1 MTTTKFGEFITREQR
16 GRVALIR
23 FDRGDGR
30 NAMSREVMRQLLAV
44 AASFDEDAQTSAIVL
59 TGDPRS
65 FCVGFDLRD
74 PEGAKLAASGLAERR
89 QAQTLGARLCR
100 AWANL
105 APLTIVALEGYCIG
119 GGVAL
124 AVACDLRI
132 AGNNARLSIP
142 EIDRGM
148 NMTWGSLPR
157 LVSLIG
163 PARTKRLVILGQTV
177 SGEEAR
183 GMGLVDEAT
192 QPGLALDRALTL
204 ADQVAAK
211 PPLPVR
217 MNKLAINAA
226 VALNEA
232 TASADFDQFLLCQGS
247 DDFREGIASFLEKRP
262 PRFTGT

>member
-1 MTTTKFGEFITREQR
+1 MTTTRFGEFITKEQR
-16 GRVALIR
+16 GRVALVR

-30 NAMSREVMRQLLAV
+30 NAMSRDVMRQLIAA
-44 AASFDEDAQTSAIVL
+44 AASFDEDAETSAIVL

-74 PEGAKLAASGLAERR
+74 PEGAKLAGAGLAERR

-132 AGNNARLSIP
+132 AGNNAKLSIP

-163 PARTKRLVILGQTV
+163 PARTKRLVILGQPI

-183 GMGLVDEAT
+183 GIGLVDEAT
-192 QPGLALDRALTL
+192 QPGLALDRALAI

-226 VALNEA
+226 ASLNEA
-232 TASADFDQFLLCQGS
+232 TASADFDQLLLCQGS

-262 PRFTGT
+262 PRFTGQ

>member
-1 MTTTKFGEFITREQR
+1 MTTTKFGEFVSREQR
-16 GRVALIR
+16 GRLALVR

-30 NAMSREVMRQLLAV
+30 NAMSREVMRQLISV
-44 AASFDEDAQTSAIVL
+44 ARSFEDDAETSAIVL

-74 PEGAKLAASGLAERR
+74 AESTALAGAGLAERR

-100 AWANL
+100 AWESL
-105 APLTIVALEGYCIG
+105 APLTLVAIEGYCIG

-124 AVACDLRI
+124 AVACDLRV
-132 AGNNARLSIP
+132 AGSNAKLSIP

-163 PARTKRLVILGQTV
+163 PARTKRLVILGQAV

-183 GMGLVDEAT
+183 GFGLVDETT
-192 QPGLALDRALTL
+192 QPGLALDRALAL
-204 ADQVAAK
+204 ATDVAAK

-217 MNKLAINAA
+217 MNKQAINAA
-226 VALNEA
+226 AALNEQ
-232 TASADFDQFLLCQGS
+232 TASADFDQLVLCQGS
-247 DDFREGIASFLEKRP
+247 DDFREGVASFLEKRQ
-262 PRFTGT
+262 PRFTGR

>member
-1 MTTTKFGEFITREQR
+1 MTTTKFGEFITKEQR

-30 NAMSREVMRQLLAV
+30 NAMSREVMRQLIAV
-44 AASFDEDAQTSAIVL
+44 AASFEEDAETSAIVL

-74 PEGAKLAASGLAERR
+74 VESTKLAGAGLAERR

-100 AWANL
+100 GWASL
-105 APLTIVALEGYCIG
+105 APLTIVAVEGYCIG

-124 AVACDLRI
+124 AVACDLRV
-132 AGNNARLSIP
+132 AGNNAKLSIP

-163 PARTKRLVILGQTV
+163 PARTKRLVILGQAL

-183 GMGLVDEAT
+183 GIGLVDEAT
-192 QPGLALDRALTL
+192 QPGLALDRALAL
-204 ADQVAAK
+204 AAQVAAK

-226 VALNEA
+226 ASLNEA
-232 TASADFDQFLLCQGS
+232 TASADFDQLLLCQGS

-262 PRFTGT
+262 PHFTGQ

>member
-1 MTTTKFGEFITREQR
+1 MTTTKFGAFITKEQR
-16 GRVALIR
+16 GRVALVR

-30 NAMSREVMRQLLAV
+30 NAMSREIMRDLIAA
-44 AASFDEDAQTSAIVL
+44 AASFEEDAETSAIVL

-65 FCVGFDLRD
+65 FCVGYDLRD
-74 PEGAKLAASGLAERR
+74 AEAAKLSGAGLAERR
-89 QAQTLGARLCR
+89 QGQTLGSRLCR
-100 AWANL
+100 AWASL
-105 APLTIVALEGYCIG
+105 APLTIVAIEGYCIG

-124 AVACDLRI
+124 AVSCDLRV
-132 AGNNARLSIP
+132 AANNAKISIP

-163 PARTKRLVILGQTV
+163 PARTKRLVILAQAL

-183 GMGLVDEAT
+183 GIGLVDETT
-192 QPGLALDRALTL
+192 QAGLALDRALAL
-204 ADQVAAK
+204 AGQVAAK

-226 VALNEA
+226 ASLNEG
-232 TASADFDQFLLCQGS
+232 TAAADFDQLLLCQGS
-247 DDFREGIASFLEKRP
+247 DDFREGVASFLEKRP
-262 PRFTGT
+262 PRFTGR

>member
-1 MTTTKFGEFITREQR
+1 MTTTRFGDFITKEQR

-23 FDRGDGR
+23 FDRSDGR
-30 NAMSREVMRQLLAV
+30 NAVSREVMRQLIA
-44 AASFDEDAQTSAIVL
+44 AASSFDDDAETSAIVL
-59 TGDPRS
+59 AGDPRS
-65 FCVGFDLRD
+65 FCVGFDLKD
-74 PEGAKLAASGLAERR
+74 AENAKLAGAGLAERR

-100 AWANL
+100 AWSGL
-105 APLTIVALEGYCIG
+105 APLTIVAIEGHCIG

-124 AVACDLRI
+124 AVACDMRI
-132 AGNNARLSIP
+132 AGGNSKLSIP

-163 PARTKRLVILGQTV
+163 PARTKRLVILGQAI

-183 GMGLVDEAT
+183 GIGLVDETT
-192 QPGLALDRALTL
+192 QPGLALDRAL
-204 ADQVAAK
+204 AIAAQVAAK

-226 VALNEA
+226 AALNEA
-232 TASADFDQFLLCQGS
+232 TAAADFDQLLLCQDS
-247 DDFREGIASFLEKRP
+247 NDFREGIASFLEKRP